1 MNKVQRVNAEY
12 HFVSLVGEAIYRRH
26 PQAVWLAKHGA
37 IGRVDLT
44 DRALEAAIERLEAW
58 LSDGNGSGE

>member
-1 MNKVQRVNAEY
+1 
-12 HFVSLVGEAIYRRH
+12 
-26 PQAVWLAKHGA
+26 VWLAKHGA